1 MKKSIYLC
9 ICLMLASTMS
19 FAAQFNNEKA
29 LKGLSSV
36 KIVCDVNVGDPDL
49 LLTRMY
55 FLDTTYSQLLDFEVK
70 PTIVVAFRGKASLF
84 ITKNDK
90 YIKAEH
96 RKQRLEMKAWLEHFS
111 ELGFAIEQCY
121 IAAKS
126 YKIDIKDFLPQVN
139 IVANGYISLI
149 GYQSQGY
156 AFLPM
161 D

>member
-1 MKKSIYLC
+1 MKKIIYLS
-9 ICLMLASTMS
+9 ICLILSSTMAS
-19 FAAQFNNEKA
+19 AVQFNNDKA

-55 FLDTTYSQLLDFEVK
+55 FLDTTYSQLLDFGVK
-70 PTIVVAFRGKASLF
+70 PTIVIAFRGKASLF

-90 YIKAEH
+90 YIKPEH

-111 ELGFAIEQCY
+111 GLGFTIEQCY

-126 YKIDIKDFLPQVN
+126 FKIDTKDFLPQVN

>member
-1 MKKSIYLC
+1 MKKIIYLS
-9 ICLMLASTMS
+9 ICLILSSTMV
-19 FAAQFNNEKA
+19 FAAQFNNDNA
-29 LKGLSSV
+29 LTGLSRV
-36 KIVCDVNVGDPDL
+36 KIVCDVNVGDPDS

-55 FLDTTYSQLLDFEVK
+55 FLDTTYSQLLDFGVK
-70 PTIVVAFRGKASLF
+70 PTIVIAFRGKASLF

-90 YIKAEH
+90 YIKPEH

-111 ELGFAIEQCY
+111 GLGFTLEQCY

-126 YKIDIKDFLPQVN
+126 FKIDTKDFLPQVN

-156 AFLPM
+156 ALLPM

>member
-1 MKKSIYLC
+1 MKKSIYLS
-9 ICLMLASTMS
+9 ICLILSSTMA

-55 FLDTTYSQLLDFEVK
+55 FLDETYSQLLDNGVK

-96 RKQRLEMKAWLEHFS
+96 RKQRLEMKGWLEHFS
-111 ELGFAIEQCY
+111 ELGFTIEQCY

-126 YKIDIKDFLPQVN
+126 FKIDPKDFLPQVN